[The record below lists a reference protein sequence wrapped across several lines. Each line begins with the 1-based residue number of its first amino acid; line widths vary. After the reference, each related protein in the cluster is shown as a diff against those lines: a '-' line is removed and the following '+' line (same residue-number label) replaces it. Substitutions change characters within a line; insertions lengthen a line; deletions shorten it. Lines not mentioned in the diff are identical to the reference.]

1 VCRGNAG
8 KDSRMQATTARLEP
22 MRECGSGRASQPDS
36 LSFHRSA
43 RSAPGTASRLDCG
56 EQDSLY
62 IREQP
67 RTPAVCHRRCRFS
80 RRYILELP
88 VGYVYASKVA
98 AVVLQPGLPDLASQ
112 RAASKGVI
120 PILNIRRSSYL
131 VAVFAC
137 MLAWVPATAS
147 AQDKD
152 SFTPMPLDSGFG
164 RMDVNPPPVPAEQI
178 IKEFAAKESEFQDA
192 LNHYTYRRYARVQ
205 TLDDDNK
212 VDGEWYE
219 VDDVTFDS
227 TGRRTEKV
235 VFAPGSTLQR
245 VMMSPSDLQ
254 DISHGYPFVL
264 TTEEIAQYDVKFIGR
279 QKVDEVDCYV
289 FEVEPKLIE
298 KNKRYFLGR
307 IWVDA
312 TDLQIVVTNG
322 RMVPDDTRKG
332 KEDLHPPFMT
342 WRAQVDGHYWFPVY
356 TKGEGILHF
365 SSGNGFIGQ
374 DVHIRDTVKYTD
386 YKRFGSTSKIIFGGQ
401 TAPDPNQPTSQPPAT
416 PQKKK

>member
-1 VCRGNAG
+1 
-8 KDSRMQATTARLEP
+8 
-22 MRECGSGRASQPDS
+22 
-36 LSFHRSA
+36 
-43 RSAPGTASRLDCG
+43 
-56 EQDSLY
+56 
-62 IREQP
+62 
-67 RTPAVCHRRCRFS
+67 
-80 RRYILELP
+80 
-88 VGYVYASKVA
+88 
-98 AVVLQPGLPDLASQ
+98 
-112 RAASKGVI
+112 
-120 PILNIRRSSYL
+120 
-131 VAVFAC
+131 
-137 MLAWVPATAS
+137 MLACAS
-147 AQDKD
+147 AVNAQDKD

-164 RMDVNPPPVPAEQI
+164 RMDVTPPPVPAEQI

-205 TLDDDNK
+205 TLDDDKK

-227 TGRRTEKV
+227 TGHRTEKV

-264 TTEEIAQYDVKFIGR
+264 TTEEIAQYDVKYVGK

-289 FEVEPKLIE
+289 MEVAPKVIE

-307 IWVDA
+307 IWIDA
-312 TDLQIVVTNG
+312 SDLQIVVTNG

-365 SSGNGFIGQ
+365 GSGNGFVGE

-401 TAPDPNQPTSQPPAT
+401 TAPETNQPPQAPP
-416 PQKKK
+416 PNKKK